1 MNNVYVN
8 DKWKVIYFETSS
20 GKSPVFEF
28 IQDFE
33 MKTRARIT
41 STIDLLI
48 EHGINLGLPYSKKL
62 IGSNLWEIRVLGT
75 NNLRIFYIAIINK
88 QFLLLHGFKKKK
100 QKTDKREI
108 IIAEKRLSEYL
119 KRK

>member
-1 MNNVYVN
+1 MSTE
-8 DKWKVIYFETSS
+8 WKVLYYETSS

-28 IQDFE
+28 IQSFE
-33 MKTRARIT
+33 MKTRAKIT

-62 IGSNLWEIRVLGT
+62 AGSNLWEIRILGT
-75 NNLRIFYIAIINK
+75 NNLRIFYVAIINK

-108 IIAEKRLSEYL
+108 DLAEKRLSEYL
-119 KRK
+119 KRR

>member
-1 MNNVYVN
+1 MGTE
-8 DKWKVIYFETSS
+8 WKVLYYETPS

-28 IQDFE
+28 IQSFE
-33 MKTRARIT
+33 MKTRAKIT

-62 IGSNLWEIRVLGT
+62 VGSNLWEIRILGT
-75 NNLRIFYIAIINK
+75 NNLRIFYVAIINK

-108 IIAEKRLSEYL
+108 DLAEKRLTEYL
-119 KRK
+119 KRR

>member
-1 MNNVYVN
+1 MNNR
-8 DKWKVIYFETSS
+8 WRVIYFETAS

-28 IQDFE
+28 IQKFE
-33 MKTRARIT
+33 MKTRAKIT

-62 IGSNLWEIRVLGT
+62 AGSDLWEIRILGT

-108 IIAEKRLSEYL
+108 KLAEKRLGEFL

>member
-1 MNNVYVN
+1 MSTE
-8 DKWKVIYFETSS
+8 WKVLYYETSS

-28 IQDFE
+28 IQTFE

-62 IGSNLWEIRVLGT
+62 VGTDLWEIRILGT
-75 NNLRIFYIAIINK
+75 NNLRIFYVAIVNK

-108 IIAEKRLSEYL
+108 VLAEKRLLEYTN
-119 KRK
+119 RN

>member
-1 MNNVYVN
+1 MNN
-8 DKWKVIYFETSS
+8 KWSVIYFETTS
-20 GKSPVFEF
+20 GKSPVYEF
-28 IQDFE
+28 IQSFE
-33 MKTRARIT
+33 MKTRAKIT

-48 EHGINLGLPYSKKL
+48 EHGVNLGLPYSKKL
-62 IGSNLWEIRVLGT
+62 IGSYLWEIRILGT
-75 NNLRIFYIAIINK
+75 NNLRIFYVAIVNK

-108 IIAEKRLSEYL
+108 RLAEKRFFEFL

>member
-1 MNNVYVN
+1 MSAE
-8 DKWKVIYFETSS
+8 WKVLYYETSS

-28 IQDFE
+28 IQTLE

-62 IGSNLWEIRVLGT
+62 TGSDLWEIRVLGT
-75 NNLRIFYIAIINK
+75 NNLRIFYVAILNK

-108 IIAEKRLSEYL
+108 IVAEKRLQEYTS
-119 KRK
+119 RN

>member
-1 MNNVYVN
+1 MGTG
-8 DKWKVIYFETSS
+8 WKVLYYETSS
-20 GKSPVFEF
+20 GKSPIFEF
-28 IQDFE
+28 IQSFE
-33 MKTRARIT
+33 MKTRAKIT

-62 IGSNLWEIRVLGT
+62 VGSDLWEIRILGT
-75 NNLRIFYIAIINK
+75 NNIRIFYVAIINR

-108 IIAEKRLSEYL
+108 DLAEKRLDEYL
-119 KRK
+119 SRR

>member
-1 MNNVYVN
+1 MSAEG
-8 DKWKVIYFETSS
+8 KVLYYETSS

-28 IQDFE
+28 IQTLE

-62 IGSNLWEIRVLGT
+62 TGSDLWEIRVLGT
-75 NNLRIFYIAIINK
+75 NNLRIFYVAILNK

-108 IIAEKRLSEYL
+108 IVAEKRLQEYTS
-119 KRK
+119 RN

>member
-1 MNNVYVN
+1 MGTG
-8 DKWKVIYFETSS
+8 WKVLYYETSS
-20 GKSPVFEF
+20 GKSPIFEF
-28 IQDFE
+28 IQSFE
-33 MKTRARIT
+33 MKTRAKIT

-62 IGSNLWEIRVLGT
+62 VGSDLWEIRILGT
-75 NNLRIFYIAIINK
+75 NNIRIFYVAIINR

-108 IIAEKRLSEYL
+108 DLAEKRLDEYL
-119 KRK
+119 IRR

>member
-1 MNNVYVN
+1 MSTE
-8 DKWKVIYFETSS
+8 WKVLYYETAS

-28 IQDFE
+28 IQTFE
-33 MKTRARIT
+33 MKTRARVT

-62 IGSNLWEIRVLGT
+62 VGTDLWEIRILGT
-75 NNLRIFYIAIINK
+75 NNLRIFYVAIVNK

-108 IIAEKRLSEYL
+108 VLAEKRLLEYIN
-119 KRK
+119 RN